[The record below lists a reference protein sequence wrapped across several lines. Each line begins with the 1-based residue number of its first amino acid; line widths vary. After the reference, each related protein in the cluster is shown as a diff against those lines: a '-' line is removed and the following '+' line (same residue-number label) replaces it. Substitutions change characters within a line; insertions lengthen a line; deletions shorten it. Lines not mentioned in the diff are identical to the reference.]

1 MNKSIEQNENSE
13 QIILNESTEMENR
26 DLEMLKDIEDV
37 EIKEALQ
44 QVINRSKELNT
55 AYRALNAKLEDMLKV
70 MKEIQKMSEQIN
82 ENNEKNLENN

>member
-13 QIILNESTEMENR
+13 QIILNESTEMEDR

-55 AYRALNAKLEDMLKV
+55 AYRALNAKLEDILKV
-70 MKEIQKMSEQIN
+70 MKDIQKMSEQID
-82 ENNEKNLENN
+82 ENNGKDLGE

>member
-13 QIILNESTEMENR
+13 QIILNESTEMEDR

-44 QVINRSKELNT
+44 QVINRSKELNA

-70 MKEIQKMSEQIN
+70 MKEIQKMSEQID
-82 ENNEKNLENN
+82 ENNGKTLENN

>member
-13 QIILNESTEMENR
+13 QIILNESTEMEDR

-70 MKEIQKMSEQIN
+70 MKEIQKMSEQID
-82 ENNEKNLENN
+82 ENNGKTLENN